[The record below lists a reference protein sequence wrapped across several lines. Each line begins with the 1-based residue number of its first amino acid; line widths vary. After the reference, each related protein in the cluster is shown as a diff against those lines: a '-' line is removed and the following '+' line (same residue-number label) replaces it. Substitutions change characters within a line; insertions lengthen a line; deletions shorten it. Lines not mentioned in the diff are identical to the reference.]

1 MCINDF
7 VCIHEPGFY
16 PFFKFE
22 DSSAGVS
29 LGKLCVMQPSY
40 TAMKTTM
47 RLKLTDLSTDFLLQ
61 RLSLWIAGRLALS
74 LFALA
79 ISINKS
85 ANAEEPFSANPTQSE
100 STQSHSSDID
110 FGRDIR
116 PLLSDACYTCHG
128 PDAEARSTDLR
139 LDDRSN
145 AIESGIFTSGEFLE
159 RITSKDPDYRM
170 PPPEANRE
178 LTDDQRHLL
187 TNWVSSGTPWPEDD
201 RHWAFVPPGE
211 VRLPK
216 VKRPRWLKNGVD
228 AFILRKLEAEG
239 LTPSEEASPET
250 LLRRVTFDLTG
261 LPPTT
266 EALDTFLNDSSDDAY
281 EAAVDRLLAS
291 EKYGEHMAL
300 DWLEASRYADTDGYQ
315 NDRLRYMW
323 VWRDWLI
330 HSLNSNMPFDEFIT
344 HQMAGDLI
352 PDRNFYTQVATGFNR
367 NHRINSEGGSIPDE
381 WIVEY
386 VADRVETMGTLF
398 LGLTLNCSRCHDHKY
413 DPISQQDFYSLFA
426 FFNNIA
432 EAGLG
437 PNNGNSPPFIPVP
450 KSWPNLNESESQFV
464 EPEPVEIKVVQVSVP
479 RPQPGSSETV
489 MVLHELDEPRET
501 YRLIRG
507 QYDQP
512 DKSQKLT
519 PAIPEVIGGWDPS
532 WPSNRLGLAQWLV
545 NPSHPLTARVT
556 VNRYWQHFFG
566 QGIVKTSENFG
577 IQGEQ
582 PSHPDLLD
590 WLSNEFVRSDWDV
603 KAIHKRIVMSATYR
617 QSSAISDTML
627 QRDPENRLLARG
639 PRRRLSPFAIRD
651 AALFNSGLLN
661 ETLGGPSV
669 KPYMPPGIWKSIS
682 NAKYTQDHGEK
693 LYRRSMYT
701 YWRRTV
707 PPPTMMA
714 FNAAARE
721 TCVVRSD
728 LTTTP
733 LQALTLLNNVAF
745 VEAARFF
752 AERIVAPRFTDTG
765 LSVESNGDAQQK
777 ELITLD
783 EASIGERIR
792 WAFRSVTSRDP
803 SLKEIKILTEDFALY
818 RKQFKQDPKGLNSL
832 LGVGEKKSN
841 ASIEPATLAA
851 MTLVANTLLNLDEAM
866 SQN

>member
-1 MCINDF
+1 
-7 VCIHEPGFY
+7 
-16 PFFKFE
+16 
-22 DSSAGVS
+22 
-29 LGKLCVMQPSY
+29 
-40 TAMKTTM
+40 M
-47 RLKLTDLSTDFLLQ
+47 RLRLTDQSTALHRQ
-61 RLSLWIAGRLALS
+61 STYAQNAGRFALS
-74 LFALA
+74 LLALTV
-79 ISINKS
+79 SINNS
-85 ANAEEPFSANPTQSE
+85 ADAEQPVSADSSLPE
-100 STQSHSSDID
+100 STQSQASEID

-139 LDDRSN
+139 LDDRTS
-145 AIESGIFTSGEFLE
+145 AFESGIFDSGEFME
-159 RITSKDPDYRM
+159 RISSKDRDFRM

-178 LTDDQRHLL
+178 LTDDQRNLL
-187 TNWVSSGTPWPEDD
+187 KKWVSQGTPWPEDD
-201 RHWAFVPPGE
+201 RHWAFVPPE
-211 VRLPK
+211 EITLPK
-216 VKRPRWLKNGVD
+216 VKQNRWLKNGVD
-228 AFILRKLEAEG
+228 TFILRKLEAEG
-239 LTPSEEASPET
+239 LTPSREASPET

-266 EALDTFLNDSSDDAY
+266 EALDAFLNDSSDDAY
-281 EAAVDRLLAS
+281 ETAVDRLLAS

-300 DWLEASRYADTDGYQ
+300 TWLEASRYADTDGYQ

-330 HSLNSNMPFDEFIT
+330 NALNANMPFDEFVT
-344 HQMAGDLI
+344 QQMAGDLI

-367 NHRINSEGGSIPDE
+367 NHRINSEGGAIPDE

-413 DPISQQDFYSLFA
+413 DPISQRDFYSLFS

-450 KSWPNLNESESQFV
+450 KSWPNLSESESQFV

-479 RPQPGSSETV
+479 RPQPGSPETV
-489 MVLHELDEPRET
+489 MVLHELPEPRET

-512 DKSQKLT
+512 DKSESLDPT
-519 PAIPEVIGGWDPS
+519 IPGDIGGWDPN
-532 WPSNRLGLAQWLV
+532 WPRNRLGLANWLV
-545 NPSHPLTARVT
+545 HPDHPLTARVT

-566 QGIVKTSENFG
+566 LGLVKTSENFG
-577 IQGEQ
+577 VQGEH

-590 WLSNEFVRSDWDV
+590 WLANEFVRSDWDV
-603 KAIHKRIVMSATYR
+603 KAMHKRIVMSATYR
-617 QSSAISDTML
+617 QSSVISGDL
-627 QRDPENRLLARG
+627 PERDPDNRLLARG

-661 ETLGGPSV
+661 ESIGGPSV

-752 AERIVAPRFTDTG
+752 AERIVDPWFTDTG
-765 LSVESNGDAQQK
+765 LSVESNEEAQQK

-783 EASIGERIR
+783 EASIGDRIR

-803 SLKEIKILTEDFALY
+803 SSSEIRILTEDFILY
-818 RKQFKQDPKGLNSL
+818 RNQFQQDPKGINSL
-832 LGVGEKKSN
+832 LSVGEKKSN
-841 ASIEPATLAA
+841 ASVEPATLAA